1 MNKMILASLALTA
14 ILTSCSQGKAP
25 ATSGDFQ
32 NKIILGAYNDM
43 TSYSTL
49 EESELED
56 LPRQIDLSKDMTS
69 VKNQSDRG
77 TCTFFSTLAMV
88 EGAIK
93 KDLGLDLNLSEEY
106 LNYATKTSGS
116 LYATE
121 EGSIV
126 TDNVRAMWKSGLMLE
141 SDWSYQ
147 ASWFTKGFPCEKYSS
162 TNSSSPAICFS
173 HNKPNQRATERKIE
187 ATGIG
192 AYSLQKNTN
201 AIIRFLAEQKRPL
214 VMSVTV
220 NFNGWPSNGETTHN
234 EELRKE
240 CNENPSACGGHS
252 ILVTGYDMDKGVFTF
267 KNSWGKEWGKNGYGT
282 IPFKVVDRY
291 TNQDLYYAIA
301 NEELELPKGATPE
314 IKLLNFEASSIVNN
328 DKSIDMIMDGNVEET
343 SGKMIYISSYLVKKA
358 QNYSAEAASD
368 GNTELVRIASD
379 DQEVAGN
386 EYVRLNAYNIP
397 QEENVVGFNF
407 NAENKLSFEAKMMTA
422 PSVDEI
428 LGSPIFDKFIRSTI
442 YVHTDEDGFKVLK
455 RIYSPL

>member
-1 MNKMILASLALTA
+1 MNKMILTSLVFTT
-14 ILTSCSQGKAP
+14 ILSSCGQGKAP
-25 ATSGDFQ
+25 ATSGDFK

-43 TSYSTL
+43 VSYSTL
-49 EESELED
+49 EESELQD
-56 LPRQIDLSKDMTS
+56 LPRLVDLSNDMTS

-77 TCTFFSTLAMV
+77 TCTFFSTLAMI
-88 EGAIK
+88 EGTIK
-93 KDLGLDLNLSEEY
+93 KDLGHELNLSEEY

-116 LYATE
+116 YYATE

-126 TDNVRAMWKSGLMLE
+126 TDNIKAMWKSGLMLE

-173 HNKPNQRATERKIE
+173 HNKPNKKATERTID
-187 ATGIG
+187 ASGIS

-201 AIIRFLAEQKRPL
+201 SIIRFLAEQKRPL
-214 VMSVTV
+214 IMSVTV
-220 NFNGWPSNGETTHN
+220 NFNGWPSSGETTHN

-240 CNENPSACGGHS
+240 CNENPSSCGGHS
-252 ILVTGYDMDKGVFTF
+252 ILLTGYDMDKKVFTF

-291 TNQDLYYAIA
+291 TNQELYYAIA
-301 NEELELPKGATPE
+301 EKDLELPKGANPE
-314 IKLLNFEASSIVNN
+314 IKLLKFEVSSIKNN
-328 DKSIDMIMDGNVEET
+328 DKSIDMIMDGDVEET
-343 SGKMIYISSYLVKKA
+343 SGKMLYISSYLVKKA
-358 QNYSAEAASD
+358 QTYSAEAASD
-368 GNTELVRIASD
+368 GNTELVRIAPD
-379 DQEVAGN
+379 DQETAGN
-386 EYVRLNAYNIP
+386 EYVRINAYNIP
-397 QEENVVGFNF
+397 QEENVVSFNF
-407 NAENKLSFEAKMMTA
+407 NIENKLSFEKKMITV

-428 LGSPIFDKFIRSTI
+428 LGSQNFDKFIRSTI